1 MKRGYLGSTE
11 VDTVKYWTNGKGS
24 HQLKCN
30 ETNLYALIDLCQEN
44 VALSESKEETQLQY
58 SLMDKYFLCLKAI
71 EFAGADNNAL
81 RIYGQIIARMEEE
94 GNFDITF
101 VSIEQENLFVDSLVD
116 KLANGYAEETFNS
129 EFMDWFEEV
138 VVSYNYYQNLDGSR
152 TMDAPKLNGLGEV
165 YDDDYYSI
173 KAKEGG
179 MSMLYIACDKQN
191 VLDGCV
197 DKNEMMN
204 KLLYQGQT
212 FNWLTSCGT
221 NMTKISVMANIK
233 AGIKANSGYMTADET
248 LDAFKIESEDEG
260 KKAKGLGFGEV
271 ELITV
276 IIIAVTVIVSLIT
289 TIVKARLAERTA
301 RIAELAANAPAA
313 DLVEQSAPQHRD
325 FSPELEQMQ
334 DMLDQANEFNALD
347 VLPIVGMGAIAVVA
361 VLFAGKKKKND

>member
-1 MKRGYLGSTE
+1 MTE
-11 VDTVKYWTNGKGS
+11 MPT
-24 HQLKCN
+24 
-30 ETNLYALIDLCQEN
+30 
-44 VALSESKEETQLQY
+44 
-58 SLMDKYFLCLKAI
+58 
-71 EFAGADNNAL
+71 
-81 RIYGQIIARMEEE
+81 
-94 GNFDITF
+94 DIMNQRLWKH
-101 VSIEQENLFVDSLVD
+101 SRD
-116 KLANGYAEETFNS
+116 
-129 EFMDWFEEV
+129 
-138 VVSYNYYQNLDGSR
+138 QNLDGSR